1 MTTALRPAIDCPAP
15 TLTPGAQGI
24 ERVAVDDAQAQL
36 TVTFVRA
43 IAPGELS
50 VLLQRGSY
58 TLTGG
63 ARIFPRILS
72 AALPAVPDPL
82 HRTIVLTLDVIGDFS
97 VYTLSVSAPEIDPF
111 FADVALRFR
120 LACDD
125 AFDCRAPVAAPAAP
139 PEIAVSIDYLGKDYA
154 SFRQALLDFVA
165 VRFPSWTE
173 RSEAD
178 IGMMLLELFAAT
190 ADTLSIMQDRVANE
204 AFLGSATQR
213 RSVAGH
219 LALVGYRLDEGAS
232 AWTFLQLA
240 VNAPASLNDNVFL
253 TVTNDPQSAGEPVIV
268 FETLGNASLDPRH
281 QTMPLYDWGNAGCC
295 VDHDVFTAALAG
307 SYDGLAAGDWLL
319 FDDGRAPSVVRLSA
333 TPQITAAPAVGSPP
347 FSPPFSPP
355 LSPPGGM
362 LTLVQWSA
370 ATPLGHDFCVR
381 DTVVRGNVVL
391 ATHGETVEG
400 EALRALTPAQKTAL
414 AKEIAARGPGE
425 RVPRQRLT
433 LANAP
438 LARLDPSTLALANGT
453 QRTTSTISLEVGEP
467 PVRFTELPTLL
478 ESASDATVFRVEIDD
493 AGDATVVFGDGTFG
507 VAPDETADVFASY
520 RVGGGAIGNVA
531 AATLTRAPLHPP
543 WLDAVTNPL
552 AASGGRDRESSD
564 HARRLGPATFLD
576 PLVAVTAADYRA
588 AAEAF
593 TDANGA
599 HRVQRAKAAFRWTG
613 SWLTVTLAV
622 EPAGADFV
630 DAALR
635 AALLAYLETRRLA
648 GYDLDLADPVYVPLE
663 LEVSLCIAPGFAPG
677 DVQQRVVQALHD
689 FFAPANFSFG
699 DRLYVSRLYAALAA
713 VSGVDAAT
721 IVRLSR
727 LHAANPAA
735 RTAQNLRQGYLD
747 VGPAEVIRLDDDR
760 NRPEHGTARVDV
772 VGTGT

>member
-1 MTTALRPAIDCPAP
+1 MTTALRPAIDCPSP
-15 TLTPGAQGI
+15 TLAPGAQGI

-36 TVTFVRA
+36 IVTFVRA
-43 IAPGELS
+43 IAPGELAA
-50 VLLQRGSY
+50 LLQRGSY

-82 HRTIVLTLDVIGDFS
+82 NRTIVLALDVIGDFS
-97 VYTLSVSAPEIDPF
+97 IYTLTVTAPEVDPF
-111 FADVALRFR
+111 FADVTLRFR

-125 AFDCRAPVAAPAAP
+125 AFDCRTPVAAPAPP

-204 AFLGSATQR
+204 AFLGSASQR

-232 AWTFLQLA
+232 ASTFLQLA
-240 VNAPASLNDNVFL
+240 VNAAASLNDNVFL

-268 FETLGNASLDPRH
+268 FETLGSASLDPRH
-281 QTMPLYDWGNAGCC
+281 QAMPLYGWGNAGCC

-319 FDDGRAPSVVRLSA
+319 FDDGRAPSVVRLTA
-333 TPQITAAPAVGSPP
+333 TPQITTAPAIGSPP
-347 FSPPFSPP
+347 FSPP
-355 LSPPGGM
+355 GGM
-362 LTLVQWSA
+362 LTIVQWSA

-391 ATHGETVEG
+391 ATHGETIEG
-400 EALRALTPAQKTAL
+400 EAVRQLTAAQKTAL
-414 AKEIAARGPGE
+414 EKEIAARGPGE
-425 RVPRQRLT
+425 RAPRQRLT

-438 LARLDPSTLALANGT
+438 LARLDSSTLALANGT
-453 QRTTSTISLEVGEP
+453 QRTTSTISLLVGDP
-467 PVRFTELPTLL
+467 AVRFTELPTLL
-478 ESASDATVFRVEIDD
+478 ESASDAPVFRVEIDD
-493 AGDATVVFGDGTFG
+493 AGTATVVFGDGTFG
-507 VAPDETADVFASY
+507 LVPPETADVFATY

-531 AATLTRAPLHPP
+531 AATLTRAPLNPP

-552 AASGGRDRESSD
+552 AATGGRDRESSD
-564 HARRLGPATFLD
+564 HARRLGPATFLV

-593 TDANGA
+593 TDPGGT
-599 HRVQRAKAAFRWTG
+599 HRVQRANAAFRWTG

-630 DAALR
+630 DATLR
-635 AALLAYLETRRLA
+635 AELLAYLETRRLA
-648 GYDLDLADPVYVPLE
+648 GYDLDLADPVYVPVELE
-663 LEVSLCIAPGFAPG
+663 LSICVAPGFAPG
-677 DVQQRVVQALHD
+677 DVEQRIVQALHD

-699 DRLYVSRLYAALAA
+699 DRLYVSRLYAAVAA

-727 LHAANPAA
+727 LHAANPGA
-735 RTAQNLRQGYLD
+735 RTAQNLKQGYLD
-747 VGPAEVIRLDDDR
+747 VGPAEVIRLDNDR
-760 NRPEHGTARVDV
+760 NRPENGTARVDM

>member
-1 MTTALRPAIDCPAP
+1 VTTALRPAIDCPAP
-15 TLTPGAQGI
+15 KLAPGAQGI
-24 ERVAVDDAQAQL
+24 ERVAVDDAKAQL
-36 TVTFVRA
+36 VVTFVRA
-43 IAPGELS
+43 IAPGELPA
-50 VLLQRGSY
+50 LLQRGSW

-72 AALPAVPDPL
+72 AALPAAPDPL
-82 HRTIVLTLDVIGDFS
+82 NRTIVLALDVIGDFS
-97 VYTLSVSAPEIDPF
+97 VYTLSAGAPGIDPF
-111 FADVALRFR
+111 FADAALRFR

-125 AFDCRAPVAAPAAP
+125 AFDCRAPVAAPPAP

-190 ADTLSIMQDRVANE
+190 ADSLSIMQDRVANE
-204 AFLGSATQR
+204 AFLGTASQR

-232 AWTFLQLA
+232 AFTFLQLR
-240 VNAPASLNDNVFL
+240 VNAAASLNDNVFL

-268 FETLGNASLDPRH
+268 FETLGNATLDPRH
-281 QTMPLYDWGNAGCC
+281 QAMPLYDWGNAGCC
-295 VDHDVFTAALAG
+295 VDHDAFSAALAG
-307 SYDGLAAGDWLL
+307 IFDGLSAGDWLL
-319 FDDGRAPSVVRLSA
+319 FDDGRAPCVVRLIAS
-333 TPQITAAPAVGSPP
+333 PELTAAPAIASPP
-347 FSPPFSPP
+347 F
-355 LSPPGGM
+355 SPPGGM
-362 LTLVQWSA
+362 LTIVRWSA
-370 ATPLGHDFCVR
+370 ATPLAHDFCVR

-391 ATHGETVEG
+391 ATHGETIEG
-400 EALRALTPAQKTAL
+400 EAVRRYTADQKTAL
-414 AKEIAARGPGE
+414 EKEIAARGPGE
-425 RVPRQRLT
+425 RRPRQRLA

-438 LARLDPSTLALANGT
+438 LAHLDPKTLALANGT
-453 QRTTSTISLEVGEP
+453 QRTTSTISLLVGQP

-478 ESASDATVFRVEIDD
+478 ESAPEASVFRVEIDD
-493 AGDATVVFGDGTFG
+493 AGTATIVFGDGTFG
-507 VAPDETADVFASY
+507 LAPPETADVLASY

-531 AATLTRAPLHPP
+531 AATLTKAPLQPP

-552 AASGGRDRESSD
+552 AAGGGRDPESSG

-576 PLVAVTAADYRA
+576 PLVAVTGADYRA

-599 HRVQRAKAAFRWTG
+599 HRVQRANAAFRWTG

-635 AALLAYLETRRLA
+635 AELLAYLETRRLA
-648 GYDLDLADPVYVPLE
+648 GYDLDLADPVYVPIELE
-663 LEVSLCIAPGFAPG
+663 LSVCIAPGFAPG
-677 DVQQRVVQALHD
+677 DVQQRIVRALHG

-699 DRLYVSRLYAALAA
+699 DRLYVSRLYAAVAA
-713 VSGVDAAT
+713 VSGVEAAT
-721 IVRLSR
+721 IVRLAR
-727 LHAANPAA
+727 LHAANPGA
-735 RTAQNLRQGYLD
+735 RTAANLRQGYLD

-772 VGTGT
+772 VGVGT